1 MLGEFEYEIQRLRE
15 ENSQLRY
22 QKELRERDF
31 ENVMF
36 ENNTLYGKLE
46 NLENVFI
53 GSAIQRDGL
62 SSAQTSTGSS
72 KLTQDYTTSTLM
84 LENTELKKKIARL
97 EEEKIELKQ
106 ALSLISSG
114 AATGGN
120 SGGVV
125 VSPIV
130 DNGELFQLR
139 QSNQELQ
146 KRVEFLQ
153 RRERELMDGKN
164 SNLKTNNGPK
174 PN

>member
-1 MLGEFEYEIQRLRE
+1 
-15 ENSQLRY
+15 
-22 QKELRERDF
+22 
-31 ENVMF
+31 
-36 ENNTLYGKLE
+36 
-46 NLENVFI
+46 
-53 GSAIQRDGL
+53 
-62 SSAQTSTGSS
+62 
-72 KLTQDYTTSTLM
+72 M

-139 QSNQELQ
+139 QSN
-146 KRVEFLQ
+146 
-153 RRERELMDGKN
+153 
-164 SNLKTNNGPK
+164 
-174 PN
+174 

>member
-53 GSAIQRDGL
+53 GSTIQRDGL
-62 SSAQTSTGSS
+62 SSSHSN

-84 LENTELKKKIARL
+84 LENTELKKKIQRL
-97 EEEKIELKQ
+97 EEEKLELK
-106 ALSLISSG
+106 
-114 AATGGN
+114 
-120 SGGVV
+120 
-125 VSPIV
+125 
-130 DNGELFQLR
+130 
-139 QSNQELQ
+139 
-146 KRVEFLQ
+146 
-153 RRERELMDGKN
+153 
-164 SNLKTNNGPK
+164 
-174 PN
+174 